1 MSKRRAKKNRTRM
14 ENFIINQRTQEY
26 IQQGYPEAQAQA
38 IAFRQYRDKEL
49 DIPKTEQD
57 IETVKK
63 HDSMRL
69 SRQTNAIFMIYK
81 LARKTFD
88 SQQQIEQPKKQE

>member
-14 ENFIINQRTQEY
+14 ENFVIHQRTQEY
-26 IQQGYPEAQAQA
+26 IQMGYPTEQAQA

-49 DIPKTEQD
+49 VIPKTEQD
-57 IETVKK
+57 LETVKK

-69 SRQTNAIFMIYK
+69 ARQSNAIFMIYQ
-81 LARKTFD
+81 LARKAFD
-88 SQQQIEQPKKQE
+88 SKQEIEPPKKQE